1 MSKRKGARQGPRPA
15 KLTVVNRGLNLF
27 SQPPTDDSIFGIEPH
42 KYYPDTDS
50 VTPVEFTLKK
60 PDSWTK
66 LRDSYIYFFAGLVKT
81 GGAIGDDKVG
91 MVQNMA
97 FSVFS
102 HIEIK
107 INGRQV
113 NMPTPKS
120 FAMVQ
125 WLRAFLNMSDDDKK
139 TWGTLQGYMPIDSGS
154 DASGDPNFAHR
165 KIFTASDDGSGS
177 PGYLGDQ
184 PFYLPLG
191 QIPAFDTDEF
201 ISPQVKINFRLY
213 PFNSNWPLISD
224 GVDNYK
230 VVVKATP
237 KPYLVAYHP
246 LINPKYAFPLE
257 RTLASAST
265 PACYTLQNITLRDFN
280 IPDGLSMHRISNVVP
295 EGPMPERILVALQPQ
310 QYFEKP
316 NTTAGRK
323 LNPFTFPLCNL
334 TKLETNGSGG
344 FDEINLKEEP
354 SEPYRRFIQQFQQT
368 GTGIRLTAPQFYAK
382 YNLYIFDFT
391 PSTEPTDPTLY
402 KLPRGTQ
409 NFTFHFNP
417 ASATNTKA
425 LFFLFY
431 RSVLHLDMLGSVMF
445 DDTAESWTCPLCGLN
460 RFVPSWSPTLTRDP
474 SSETCMPPTS
484 SPPRT
489 N

>member
-15 KLTVVNRGLNLF
+15 KLTVVNRGLDLF

-60 PDSWTK
+60 PVSWTK
-66 LRDSYIYFFAGLVKT
+66 LKDSYIYFFAGLVKT
-81 GGAIGDDKVG
+81 GGVIGDDKVG

-154 DASGDPNFAHR
+154 DASDGANFVHR
-165 KIFTASDDGSGS
+165 KIFTATDDGSGS

-201 ISPQVKINFRLY
+201 ISPQVKINIRLY

-224 GVDNYK
+224 GIDNYK

-246 LINPKYAFPLE
+246 LINPKYAFPWNAPWHRPVPLP
-257 RTLASAST
+257 AT
-265 PACYTLQNITLRDFN
+265 PCKTSR
-280 IPDGLSMHRISNVVP
+280 
-295 EGPMPERILVALQPQ
+295 
-310 QYFEKP
+310 FE
-316 NTTAGRK
+316 TS
-323 LNPFTFPLCNL
+323 TFPM
-334 TKLETNGSGG
+334 
-344 FDEINLKEEP
+344 D
-354 SEPYRRFIQQFQQT
+354 
-368 GTGIRLTAPQFYAK
+368 
-382 YNLYIFDFT
+382 
-391 PSTEPTDPTLY
+391 
-402 KLPRGTQ
+402 
-409 NFTFHFNP
+409 
-417 ASATNTKA
+417 SACIA
-425 LFFLFY
+425 LA
-431 RSVLHLDMLGSVMF
+431 
-445 DDTAESWTCPLCGLN
+445 T
-460 RFVPSWSPTLTRDP
+460 
-474 SSETCMPPTS
+474 
-484 SPPRT
+484 
-489 N
+489 